1 MLIYVC
7 SRKRNEYS
15 KLAGKG
21 DGPTTHAHTHMFAQT
36 SIYEWTHPGEAGG
49 EATLIS
55 HYGCKLKN
63 LQISS

>member
-1 MLIYVC
+1 MLIYLFVQ
-7 SRKRNEYS
+7 
-15 KLAGKG
+15 GKG
-21 DGPTTHAHTHMFAQT
+21 MNIQNWLVKVMAPPHTHVFAQT
-36 SIYEWTHPGEAGG
+36 GIYARTHPGEAGG